1 MTRQGTLAA
10 EDDEHDRRPVVPAYD
25 PRTALVIVDVQND
38 FADPAGSL
46 YVRGGEDVVP
56 VANTERMRARSEG
69 ALVVYTQDWHPPH
82 TPHFAQ
88 DGGIWPVHC
97 VQETWGAAF
106 HPALTVDGD
115 VLRKGTDGR
124 DGYSAFSVRDPLSGT
139 VEATALERIL
149 REASVER
156 LVITGL
162 ATDYCVVETVSDARM
177 LGFDVGVVADGIR
190 AVDLHDGDGDRAIR
204 RMRDA
209 GADVA

>member
-1 MTRQGTLAA
+1 M
-10 EDDEHDRRPVVPAYD
+10 PAYD
-25 PRTALVIVDVQND
+25 PRTALVIVDLQND
-38 FADPAGSL
+38 FADPTGSL
-46 YVRGGEDVVP
+46 YVRGGEEVVP
-56 VANTERMRARSEG
+56 VANTERMRARAEG
-69 ALVVYTQDWHPPH
+69 ALVIYTQDWHPPH
-82 TPHFAQ
+82 TPHFAV

-106 HPALTVDGD
+106 HPELTVDGD

-139 VEATALERIL
+139 VEATELERIL
-149 REASVER
+149 RAASIER
-156 LVITGL
+156 LIVTGL

-190 AVDLHDGDGDRAIR
+190 AVDLDDGDGDRAIS

-209 GADVA
+209 GADFA